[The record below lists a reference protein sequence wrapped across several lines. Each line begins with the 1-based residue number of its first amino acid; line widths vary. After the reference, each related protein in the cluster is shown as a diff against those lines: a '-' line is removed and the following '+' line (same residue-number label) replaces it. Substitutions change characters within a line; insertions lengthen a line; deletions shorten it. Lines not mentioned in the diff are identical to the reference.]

1 MASMSK
7 DYAKYWDR
15 TDTDNFGTEVYFSRV
30 NDGSEEEHLPTDNNR
45 SSSSLAISNN
55 KTFRWSRNNKTWEEM

>member
-30 NDGSEEEHLPTDNNR
+30 NDGSEEEHLPTDHNQ
-45 SSSSLAISNN
+45 SSGSMAISNT